1 MFFTAYEAALLAPV
15 RKSRS
20 ESAAKLKNFSLFPV
34 GVLAARLRSS
44 ATPLKR
50 CPNIVRNTV
59 RPPRERYLNAKI
71 LLI

>member
-15 RKSRS
+15 RKSSS
-20 ESAAKLKNFSLFPV
+20 ESAAKLENFSLFPV

-59 RPPRERYLNAKI
+59 RPPRER
-71 LLI
+71 